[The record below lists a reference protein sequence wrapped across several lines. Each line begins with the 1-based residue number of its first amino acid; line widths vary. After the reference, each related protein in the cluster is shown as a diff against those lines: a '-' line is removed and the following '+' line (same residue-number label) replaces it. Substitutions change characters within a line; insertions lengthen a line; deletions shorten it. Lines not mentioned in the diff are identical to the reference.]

1 LVVASPVEDYFLYID
16 DLPYPEKV
24 RIYDLVSGF
33 FFFKKNN
40 IYLLFIIFLNIKS
53 KVLYHYLIIDDS
65 KKLRKL
71 RDLFLMLLEMT
82 IQFVARVR

>member
-1 LVVASPVEDYFLYID
+1 MVVASPVEDYFLYID

-24 RIYDLVSGF
+24 RIYDLVSVF
-33 FFFKKNN
+33 FFLNR
-40 IYLLFIIFLNIKS
+40 NIKS
-53 KVLYHYLIIDDS
+53 KVLCHYLIIDDS

>member
-1 LVVASPVEDYFLYID
+1 MEDYFLYID

-24 RIYDLVSGF
+24 RIYGLVSF
-33 FFFKKNN
+33 FF
-40 IYLLFIIFLNIKS
+40 LLWGLGGGGEGVVAVFEQIESFNVIHLKTNG
-53 KVLYHYLIIDDS
+53 S

-71 RDLFLMLLEMT
+71 HDHFLMLLEMT